1 MAVLIPKPSDNVS
14 GPAEQQTLA
23 ENKNIPQETVL
34 WDKHNNI
41 IPSAAPLLLI
51 PAKSPL

>member
-1 MAVLIPKPSDNVS
+1 MAILISKLSDNVS
-14 GPAEQQTLA
+14 GPAGQQTLA

-41 IPSAAPLLLI
+41 TPSAAPLLPI